1 MVLIAAAL
9 IALALGGLYAHH
21 THLTDQR
28 RLSDTGLRE
37 SEYLRFIQA
46 LGEIHEAIL
55 AIELPPV
62 DLSSLAMTD
71 RVTQLL
77 HEHMDTIQSEM
88 EALST
93 RVETGPGRRKVR
105 IP

>member
-1 MVLIAAAL
+1 MVLIAAFL
-9 IALALGGLYAHH
+9 ISLVMGGIYAHH
-21 THLTDQR
+21 FHATNERRLTDI
-28 RLSDTGLRE
+28 GMRE
-37 SEYLRFIQA
+37 SEYLRAIQA